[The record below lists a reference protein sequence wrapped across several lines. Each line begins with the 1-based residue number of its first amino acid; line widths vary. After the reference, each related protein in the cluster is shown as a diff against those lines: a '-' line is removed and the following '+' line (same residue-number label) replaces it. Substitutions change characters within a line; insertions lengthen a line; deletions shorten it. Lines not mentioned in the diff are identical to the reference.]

1 MIKKLRSDIDGCI
14 RRRLKYCHKASPLA
28 MMYYIIIIHP
38 FQSVV
43 KKHSFYLQI
52 FCKTESKALSSMFIF
67 YYRLDPLSTKLCKRA
82 HISNPVS
89 NISKKTRKWRLVRGC
104 HGVWIMPHFCIK
116 NKG

>member
-1 MIKKLRSDIDGCI
+1 MLLVVLVVVVNTCI
-14 RRRLKYCHKASPLA
+14 STHLA
-28 MMYYIIIIHP
+28 TMYYIIIIHS

-52 FCKTESKALSSMFIF
+52 FCKTESKALSSVYIF

-89 NISKKTRKWRLVRGC
+89 NISKKHAKWRLVRSC